1 MSYRPA
7 EPEYILAAFY
17 QLLKLEG
24 PWEIATTFICS
35 LLEGNLATLY
45 SKQAHFFLRE
55 ISQ

>member
-24 PWEIATTFICS
+24 PWEMATTFICS